1 MAFTP
6 EQQSELD
13 YMAAAAA
20 AQQSFAASN
29 ETARQAHELAME
41 TKRARIE
48 LLRMARE
55 TLIENARSKPVAE
68 RDVSTEDITAFA
80 DTLAAYV
87 NA

>member
-13 YMAAAAA
+13 YIAAAAA
-20 AQQSFAASN
+20 AQQSTTVAT
-29 ETARQAHELAME
+29 ETARREHETAVE
-41 TKRARIE
+41 AKRARIE
-48 LLRMARE
+48 ALRMARE

-68 RDVSTEDITAFA
+68 RDVSAADITAFA
-80 DTLAAYV
+80 NTLVAYV